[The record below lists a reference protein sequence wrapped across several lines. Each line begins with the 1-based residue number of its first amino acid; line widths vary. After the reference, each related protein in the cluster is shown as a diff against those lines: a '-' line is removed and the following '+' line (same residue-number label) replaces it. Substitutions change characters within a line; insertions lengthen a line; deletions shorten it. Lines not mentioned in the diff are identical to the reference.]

1 MELMVD
7 AELVKPVIESNAFF
21 SITFE
26 RDPKFKVGGIVTEE
40 SKSTKDELSPRQ
52 ANIVNILKNNRLSP
66 KEILDRLEEDITDRT
81 LRRDLQA
88 LKEKGYVDNEGQL
101 GPKTKWFLLEPGH

>member
-1 MELMVD
+1 MELMAD
-7 AELVKPVIESNAFF
+7 AELTKPVIESNAFF

-26 RDPKFKVGGIVTEE
+26 RNPKFKVGGIVTEE
-40 SKSTKDELSPRQ
+40 SKSTKGELSSRQ
-52 ANIVNILKNNRLSP
+52 ANILNVLKNKKLSP
-66 KEILDRLEEDITDRT
+66 REILDALEEDVTDRT

-101 GPKTKWFLLEPGH
+101 GPKTKWFLLKPGH